1 MTWRSH
7 LVFWLTVWLM
17 ALLATPLLLSIETQ
31 TRRIYAEL
39 ERTSDVFG
47 KAKAEEITSEAS
59 ERYKALFINTGYLT
73 EKNPTYTK
81 PQNIHNKTEL
91 LDEPAKVFSK
101 ATNDYLTNLSV
112 NVYGMLV
119 RWGVVS
125 HWMLFIF
132 PFILAS
138 FIDGFVIRKIK
149 FSEFGFISPMA
160 YSMSLHFIIFVAF
173 IPMLYLIAPLP
184 ITPYFMPGWALCMGL
199 PIMLM
204 ISNTQRLLNA

>member
-7 LVFWLTVWLM
+7 LLFWFTIWLM
-17 ALLATPLLLSIETQ
+17 ALLALPLLLPIEMQ
-31 TRRIYAEL
+31 TNRIYTEIA
-39 ERTSDVFG
+39 RTSDVFG
-47 KAKAEEITSEAS
+47 KAKADEITMEAS
-59 ERYKALFINTGYLT
+59 ETYKALFISTGYLS
-73 EKNPTYTK
+73 ENNPTYTK
-81 PQNIHNKTEL
+81 PQNINNGTAI
-91 LDEPAKVFSK
+91 LDGPAQVFSR
-101 ATNDYLTNLSV
+101 ATNSYLTNLSV

-132 PFILAS
+132 PFVLAA

-160 YSMSLHFIIFVAF
+160 YSISLHFIIFIAF

-184 ITPYFMPGWALCMGL
+184 ITPYFMPGWALCIGL

-204 ISNTQRLLNA
+204 ISNTQRLLGS